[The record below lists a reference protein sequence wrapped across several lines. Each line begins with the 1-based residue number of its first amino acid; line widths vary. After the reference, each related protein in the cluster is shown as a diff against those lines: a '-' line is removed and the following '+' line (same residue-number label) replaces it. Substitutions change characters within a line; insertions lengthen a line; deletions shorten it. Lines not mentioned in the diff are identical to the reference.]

1 MSVHAKRSLAAA
13 VTLLPVC
20 HAGWCAGWADA
31 ANALRSM
38 PDGQLL
44 WLCLLSLS
52 LGATGVVGAMAVAQ
66 KIRLLRRMRDN
77 ERLYRQIAEAATD
90 GIVAIGAH
98 GRIVYANA
106 AAERIFGYAGGEL
119 RGLELAALM
128 PERLQRAHRRDLVAY
143 LSVSRSN
150 APRGRIELSGLRKDG
165 REITL
170 EISFGESRRSDG
182 KLFIGVIRD
191 VTERE
196 LVEESRHWLASIVE
210 SSNDAII
217 GKTLGGVVLSWN
229 RAAEHIY
236 GYTAAEIVGRSI
248 SMVVPPEYM
257 DEMREILDA
266 VSHGKQIMHHETER
280 VRKDGARIHISLTIS
295 PISDEAGTIFGASA
309 ISRDITERKQTDERL
324 RFLAQHDALTGLPN
338 RMLCYDR
345 IGQAILRAR
354 RDREQV
360 AILFLDLDGFKP
372 INDSLGHEIG
382 DELLRTVARRL
393 QQCLR
398 EGDTVARLGGDE
410 FVICLP
416 ALRDGTAAGTIADKV
431 LESLCAPV
439 VIGESQLQVTCSIG
453 ISLYPR
459 DGADT
464 QMLLRAAD
472 IAMYQAKSAGRNRYR
487 QAQ

>member
-1 MSVHAKRSLAAA
+1 MSVHPKRSFAAA
-13 VTLLPVC
+13 VMLLPVC

-31 ANALRSM
+31 ARALRSM

-44 WLCLLSLS
+44 WLCLFFFAL
-52 LGATGVVGAMAVAQ
+52 AVTGVIGAMAVAQ
-66 KIRLLRRMRDN
+66 KIRLLRHVRDN

-90 GIVAIGAH
+90 GIVAIGSR

-106 AAERIFGYAGGEL
+106 AAGCIFGYDAGEL
-119 RGLELAALM
+119 LGHELAMLM
-128 PERLQRAHRRDLVAY
+128 PERLQRAHRRALVAC
-143 LSVSRSN
+143 LSDIRDAASRS
-150 APRGRIELSGLRKDG
+150 GIELVGVRKDG
-165 REITL
+165 REIAL
-170 EISFGESRRSDG
+170 EISFGESRRKDG
-182 KLFIGVIRD
+182 RLFIGVIRD
-191 VTERE
+191 VTERK

-229 RAAEHIY
+229 RAAERIY

-257 DEMREILDA
+257 DELREILDA

-280 VRKDGARIHISLTIS
+280 IRKDGQRIHVSLTIS
-295 PISDEAGTIFGASA
+295 PIRDENGTIFGASA
-309 ISRDITERKQTDERL
+309 ISRDITERRLTDERL

-416 ALRDGTAAGTIADKV
+416 SLRDGTAAGTIADKV
-431 LESLCAPV
+431 LESLCAPIA
-439 VIGESQLQVTCSIG
+439 IGENQLQVTCSIG

-459 DGADT
+459 DGTDT
-464 QMLLRAAD
+464 QALLRAAD